1 MRLTRDPLEEWA
13 LHCDAMGARISLD
26 SSGAPSPFNDPE
38 WAGIRFEESND
49 EAGAEAHL
57 REELRRAY
65 HVDDDMIALTL
76 GAQQADFL
84 FFFTQLRAGDMVAVE
99 NPTFMPIRQQAELIC
114 DVRTLDRPAG
124 AGFRPDMG
132 QLHHFLGAG
141 ARAVAL
147 TNLHNPSASALRT
160 DELEGIVEEAG
171 KHDAM
176 VLCDEVYREM
186 TYQDMPKGV
195 YELGENGVSVS
206 SVTKLNGLR
215 GLRLGWL
222 IGPREVAQKVEMAR
236 MYLNYRLP
244 VHSCLFTAEA
254 VKRRDWFRER
264 VMERAMTNL
273 PILKGWLEG
282 EKRIACRLPDGAL
295 MASLGLPE
303 GTDDL
308 EFSELLLKKGIAVGP
323 GRYWG
328 APGTLRVTFSC
339 PGQELTKGLREISEV
354 LDLTG

>member
-1 MRLTRDPLEEWA
+1 MRLTKDPLEEWA

-26 SSGAPSPFNDPE
+26 SSGAPAPFNEPE
-38 WAGIRFEESND
+38 WKDVRFKGSND
-49 EAGAEAHL
+49 EAGAEARL

-65 HVDDDMIALTL
+65 RVDDDMIALPL
-76 GAQQADFL
+76 DAQEADVRFFL
-84 FFFTQLRAGDMVAVE
+84 HPLSARDRVAVE
-99 NPTFMPIRQQAELIC
+99 NTTCMPIRRQAQLIC
-114 DVRTLDRPAG
+114 DGRTLDRPAS
-124 AGFRPDMG
+124 AGFRPDRG
-132 QLHHFLGAG
+132 QLRRFLGAG

-160 DELEGIVEEAG
+160 DELASIIEEAG
-171 KHDAM
+171 KYDAL

-186 TYQDMPKGV
+186 AYQEVPKSA

-222 IGPREVAQKVEMAR
+222 IGPKEVAQNVEMAR

-244 VHSCLFTAEA
+244 VHSCLFAAEA
-254 VKRRDWFRER
+254 VKRREWFRER
-264 VMERAMTNL
+264 VLERARTNL

-282 EKRIACRLPDGAL
+282 EKRIVCRLPDGGL
-295 MASLGLPE
+295 MASLCLPE

-308 EFSELLLKKGIAVGP
+308 EFSEVLLKEGAAVGP
-323 GRYWG
+323 GRLWG
-328 APGTLRVTFSC
+328 APGTIRATFSC
-339 PGQELTKGLREISEV
+339 PGQELAEGLRKISEV
-354 LDLTG
+354 LDQNG